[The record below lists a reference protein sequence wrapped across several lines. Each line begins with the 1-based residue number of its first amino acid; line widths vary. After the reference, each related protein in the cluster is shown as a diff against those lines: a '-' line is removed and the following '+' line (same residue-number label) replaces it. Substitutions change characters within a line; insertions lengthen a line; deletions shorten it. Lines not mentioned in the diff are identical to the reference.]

1 MYLTGHLGDPLKTRD
16 TLVALSL
23 VRLPLAIL
31 ALTRAGT
38 WAPPASGL
46 LVILAAGV
54 VGCVAGQGVHA
65 RLDHRAYH
73 RATLGLLA
81 VAAVAATIAAVI

>member
-1 MYLTGHLGDPLKTRD
+1 MYLTRHLADPLTTRD

-31 ALTRAGT
+31 VLTGSAA
-38 WAPPASGL
+38 WAPPTSGL
-46 LVILAAGV
+46 FVILAVGV
-54 VGCVAGQGVHA
+54 VGCLVGQGVHA
-65 RLDHRAYH
+65 RLDPGSYQ

-81 VAAVAATIAAVI
+81 IAAATATIAAVI